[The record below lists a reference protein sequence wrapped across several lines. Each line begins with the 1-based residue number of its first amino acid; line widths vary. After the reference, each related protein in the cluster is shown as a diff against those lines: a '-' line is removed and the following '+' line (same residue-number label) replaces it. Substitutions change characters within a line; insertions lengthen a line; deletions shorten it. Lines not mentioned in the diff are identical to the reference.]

1 MNKLDLLNIRGN
13 GIDQKGPLK
22 DEGCPLGERPP
33 EYMIKMSHIAKTYGS
48 GEALVEAIK
57 DISLEIRQNEF
68 ISLIGPSGSGK
79 STLMNIIGCLD
90 TPTSGEYFFE
100 GESVSRMNHNQLAE
114 IRNERIGFVFQSFN
128 LLPYATAF
136 ENIEI
141 PLIFKGVNTR
151 RRKERVAELLD
162 KVNLGRRARHKPSEL
177 SGGEIQRVAVARAM
191 ANAPSLILADEP
203 TGNLDTKSGDELL
216 KLFETLWKQGSTLV
230 IVTHNPAIAG
240 KTPRVISLRDGSI
253 EN

>member
-1 MNKLDLLNIRGN
+1 MNRLGSE
-13 GIDQKGPLK
+13 
-22 DEGCPLGERPP
+22 DERSA
-33 EYMIKMSHIAKTYGS
+33 MIKMSNITKTYGS

-90 TPTSGEYFFE
+90 TPTSGEYLFE
-100 GESVSRMNHNQLAE
+100 EESVSRMNHNQLAE
-114 IRNERIGFVFQSFN
+114 IRNARIGFVFQSFN

-141 PLIFKGVNTR
+141 PLIFKGVNAR

-177 SGGEIQRVAVARAM
+177 SGGEIQRVAVARAL
-191 ANAPSLILADEP
+191 ANDPSLILADEP

-216 KLFETLWKQGSTLV
+216 KIFETLWRQGSTLV

-240 KTPRVISLRDGSI
+240 KTPRIISLRDGSI